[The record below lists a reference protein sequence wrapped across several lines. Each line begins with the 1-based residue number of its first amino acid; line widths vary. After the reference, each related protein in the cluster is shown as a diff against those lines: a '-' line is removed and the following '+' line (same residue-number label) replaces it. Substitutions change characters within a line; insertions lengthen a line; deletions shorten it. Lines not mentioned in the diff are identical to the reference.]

1 MFSLLAEDFRQFG
14 QPALG
19 ILAPGLI
26 RAGGHHSDHA
36 QRIKPRMASQP
47 RRRPS
52 RCAAP
57 RFISSSGLG
66 EPSAFGRGSRRHRAA
81 RYYEP
86 PLVATPAE
94 AKLHLSAG
102 VALSEFYTPSGLDGV
117 SWRLLMFFARGRA
130 FTADTNACR
139 PPANSYPRSIV
150 LIWPGQNLRSC
161 RKTARRWAEIV
172 LGEVTG
178 RRRWPSDERGKPS
191 GSQGGRRGQA
201 GADTSEAQAKVGDL
215 WWSADKANCLAH
227 QLERLKNIL
236 IRLAGKVGNP
246 FVALNPLAKLDE
258 PGLSRSGA
266 D

>member
-178 RRRWPSDERGKPS
+178 RRRWP
-191 GSQGGRRGQA
+191 
-201 GADTSEAQAKVGDL
+201 
-215 WWSADKANCLAH
+215 
-227 QLERLKNIL
+227 
-236 IRLAGKVGNP
+236 
-246 FVALNPLAKLDE
+246 F
-258 PGLSRSGA
+258 
-266 D
+266 